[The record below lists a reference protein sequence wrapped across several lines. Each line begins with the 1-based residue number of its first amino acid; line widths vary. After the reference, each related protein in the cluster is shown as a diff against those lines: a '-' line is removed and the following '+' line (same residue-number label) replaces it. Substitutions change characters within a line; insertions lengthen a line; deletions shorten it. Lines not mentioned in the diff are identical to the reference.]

1 MIVRSRRTQ
10 LASSTAR
17 AHPRLWTL
25 WLATSTG
32 IPVAHSSEDAFAVLG
47 ERRNRV
53 ACLSATTMRSAGA
66 QTSSAPIQTMRR

>member
-10 LASSTAR
+10 LASSRAR
-17 AHPRLWTL
+17 THPRLWTL

-32 IPVAHSSEDAFAVLG
+32 IPVAHSSEDAFAVVG

-53 ACLSATTMRSAGA
+53 ASLERDNNEIGRALRRRRPLSKR
-66 QTSSAPIQTMRR
+66 